1 MEVNKSKIIK
11 ELCRLA
17 ELMSGKAK
25 KYYESMI
32 ADATPI
38 RIAPLSEVFDE
49 ETIKLIKTQIKP
61 ESKLCFKNATMLCT
75 LFPDRVKYV
84 EGRFTVCGLF
94 STEHAWNKVGDKYI
108 DITAELA
115 LGHTNLNEEEYV
127 SLGEYDDNEV
137 LSYCIQSK
145 VYGGIYE
152 RKFLENYGKDLSN
165 KR

>member
-1 MEVNKSKIIK
+1 MEVKENQIIK
-11 ELCRLA
+11 ELRWLS
-17 ELMSGKAK
+17 EKMFGKQKA
-25 KYYESMI
+25 YYDRML

-49 ETIKLIKTQIKP
+49 EIIRMIKEVINPQPK
-61 ESKLCFKNATMLCT
+61 ECYRNATMLCEM
-75 LFPDRVKYV
+75 FKGIVSYV
-84 EGRFTVCGLF
+84 EGRYTVMGTF
-94 STEHAWNKVGDKYI
+94 STEHAWNKIEEKYI

-115 LGHTNLNEEEYV
+115 LGHTNLNKEEYV
-127 SLGEYDDNEV
+127 ALGEYDDNEV

-152 RKFLENYGKDLSN
+152 QKFLENYGKDLSN